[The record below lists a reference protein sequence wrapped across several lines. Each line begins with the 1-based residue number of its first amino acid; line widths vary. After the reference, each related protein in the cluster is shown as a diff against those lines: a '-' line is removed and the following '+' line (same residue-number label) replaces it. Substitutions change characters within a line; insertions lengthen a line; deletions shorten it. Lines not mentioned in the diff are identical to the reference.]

1 MATQKFLQGGYVG
14 KLGATV
20 GQRWKNIR
28 TVRSYVIPHNPRTEV
43 QQANRQ
49 RFALAIKVA
58 QAGMIYNKSAP
69 CWQNGERTEFQLRT
83 SEAKKRIDAGIVG
96 LRAVPLYPAGTTPEM
111 TIVDCA
117 VSEDGSGN
125 YVISSEQ
132 VATLAASRGFTLSL
146 NVQETA
152 SGEEVTMYFHAD
164 TVPGDSTL
172 LVVPGGEG
180 YILTADTYIMGITMD
195 DSEHADSFVFVAPQR
210 LDVPQTVTLD
220 DIQASYI
227 GNDKVRLTSAKLA
240 TVPGTFSI
248 EIAYEY
254 LDASTGTKSTASS
267 VVTTQTGNPL
277 IGDLP
282 IGLAGTLYGNNLFTV
297 TSITPV
303 GTATTL
309 VIPDFT
315 VNLGQKELLLTY
327 GNVTQILASG
337 DREASTG
344 NVVLGFTLP
353 SPTITKSAVATFCNL
368 YSGSAYSGTALLEE
382 PEISSGGVMSVDF
395 RYLPDG
401 VNVISE
407 NEYTATIV
415 LEVASLKAT
424 VEVSGHFT
432 DATQIALNDL
442 SFDYHDLGGF
452 EYLSFAYSNADIPE
466 GTTFSI
472 RVNGQDAFTTVNADS
487 YDDDLEPEVI
497 DSTRYVYPSDTYIAP
512 FISGYAFICSGDA
525 STEGNI
531 YVGRIT
537 TPIGKKVF
545 AVPENDVTGALF
557 GINAFKC
564 RDGYPSAPT
573 WDMTLS
579 TAFTGGF
586 SNIRLKGSY
595 KAESGTVHTYTD
607 ANALV
612 PSSFSF
618 TSGSSSGS
626 FDVALPELPKQNGED
641 WAMKI
646 YGSIENSCIQSP
658 IEEEIVFIPG
668 L

>member
-28 TVRSYVIPHNPRTEV
+28 TVRSYVIPHNPRTET

-49 RFALAIKVA
+49 RFAVAIKSA

-69 CWQNGERTEFQLRT
+69 CWQDSTKTEFQLRT
-83 SEAKKRIDAGIVG
+83 SEAKKRIDAGITG
-96 LRAVPLYPAGTTPEM
+96 LRSVPLYPAGTTPEM
-111 TIVDCA
+111 SIVDCA
-117 VSEDGSGN
+117 LSEDGSGN
-125 YVISSEQ
+125 YVITSEQ
-132 VATLAASRGFTLSL
+132 VATLAVSRGFTLSL
-146 NVQETA
+146 NVQETP

-195 DSEHADSFVFVAPQR
+195 DSDHADKFVFVAPQK
-210 LDVPQTVTLD
+210 LDVPQEVTID
-220 DIQASYI
+220 DIVASYYD
-227 GNDKVRLTSAKLA
+227 NTKVKLTSAKLA
-240 TVPGTFSI
+240 TLPGTYEI
-248 EIAYEY
+248 AIAYEY
-254 LDASTGTKSTASS
+254 LDASTGTKSTTSS

-277 IGDLP
+277 IGDLS
-282 IGLAGTLYGNNLFTV
+282 IGLAGTMYGDNLFTV

-315 VNLGQKELLLTY
+315 VNLGQKELSLTF
-327 GNVTQILASG
+327 GNVTQELADG
-337 DREASTG
+337 DRETSTG
-344 NVVLGFTLP
+344 SVALGFTLP
-353 SPTITKSAVATFCNL
+353 SPAVTKSATATFCNL
-368 YSGSAYSGTALLEE
+368 YSGSQYSGTALLED
-382 PEISSGGVMSVDF
+382 PEISPAGVMSVDF

-407 NEYTATIV
+407 NEYTATFI

-424 VEVSGHFT
+424 IEASGHFA
-432 DATQIALNDL
+432 DATQIPLNDL
-442 SFDYHDLGGF
+442 SFDYHDLSGY
-452 EYLSFAYSNADIPE
+452 EYLSFAFSNADIPA
-466 GTTFSI
+466 GTTFST

-487 YDDDLEPEVI
+487 YDDDLEPKVI
-497 DSTRYVYPSDTYIAP
+497 GSTRYVYPSDTYIAP

-525 STEGNI
+525 STAGNI
-531 YVGRIT
+531 YVGRISA
-537 TPIGKKVF
+537 PIGKKVF
-545 AVPENDVTGALF
+545 TGSNNDITGVLF
-557 GINAFKC
+557 GTDAFEC
-564 RDGYPSAPT
+564 RDNHPSSPV
-573 WDMTLS
+573 WSITLN

-586 SNIRLKGSY
+586 SNIKLKGSF
-595 KAESGTVHTYTD
+595 KGTSGTMYTYTD

-618 TSGSSSGS
+618 VSGSSSGS
-626 FDVALPELPKQNGED
+626 FDVTLPELPDTLGEG

-658 IEEEIVFIPG
+658 IEEEIAFLPG